1 MSSLA
6 ARFAV
11 RMPKRAAS
19 AHGETTLCSKV
30 PGDKHPKW
38 MGLNKGVQKIS
49 IVISFK
55 LSRTS
60 L

>member
-6 ARFAV
+6 SIFAA
-11 RMPKRAAS
+11 RMPKLAAS
-19 AHGETTLCSKV
+19 AQGETT
-30 PGDKHPKW
+30 PGSEVLGGKHPKRL
-38 MGLNKGVQKIS
+38 GLNKRVQKIS